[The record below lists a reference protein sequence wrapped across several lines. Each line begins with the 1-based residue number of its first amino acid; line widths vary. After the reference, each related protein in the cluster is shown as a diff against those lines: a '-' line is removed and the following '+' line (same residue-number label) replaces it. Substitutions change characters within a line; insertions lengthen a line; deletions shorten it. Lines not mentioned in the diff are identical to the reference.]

1 VIAGRVGSIM
11 PQHKSAAKRVRQDA
25 KRRLHNR
32 YQKVRVRTLI
42 KDLRETTDSAEAEA
56 KLGVVKAHLDR
67 LAARRVVHPNNAA
80 NTKSKLE
87 RYVRSLA

>member
-1 VIAGRVGSIM
+1 M

-25 KRRLHNR
+25 KRRLRNR

-42 KDLRETTDSAEAEA
+42 KDLQAETDPTEAAA
-56 KLGVVKAHLDR
+56 KLNEVKAQLDR
-67 LAARRVVHPNNAA
+67 LAARRIVHPNQAA

-87 RYVRSLA
+87 RHVQTLG